1 MLWGDIATCRC
12 QISNNNVYD
21 DVGDDEDD
29 NNNNNNN
36 NDNNNN
42 GVGYV
47 MRPILLVMWTAF

>member
-21 DVGDDEDD
+21 DVDDDDEDD
-29 NNNNNNN
+29 
-36 NDNNNN
+36 DDNNN
-42 GVGYV
+42 GVSYV